1 MCYINK
7 VLLTSLPLF
16 GMIVETLGALMFLS
30 VSNWNCQKH
39 SACDGVFGK
48 SSIHVSQ
55 LRRLYL
61 EPRTVHYLCVVLLP
75 SCVLQVA
82 FMLFSQCGLFWMLS
96 QIGRRHKGD
105 RVMKFNEPAS
115 TGLTDGNRQKTQKQL
130 RIRKH
135 SRYFQTRMHKSQTGY
150 YGGKTRTH
158 KVKQGKTETA
168 LQLRRCAGLN

>member
-7 VLLTSLPLF
+7 VLLTSLPFF

-61 EPRTVHYLCVVLLP
+61 EPRTVHSLCVVLLP

-82 FMLFSQCGLFWMLS
+82 FMLFSQCGLFCMLS
-96 QIGRRHKGD
+96 RIGRRHKGD

-115 TGLTDGNRQKTQKQL
+115 TGVTDGNTDKKHKSNSGYESTVDISKRGCTKVRQG
-130 RIRKH
+130 IRGKNENAQ
-135 SRYFQTRMHKSQTGY
+135 SQTR
-150 YGGKTRTH
+150 
-158 KVKQGKTETA
+158 E
-168 LQLRRCAGLN
+168 N